1 VSSVD
6 EAGRSLVLTPGAT
19 GADGIAEMSRLVVR
33 ALGSARGRVDVLS
46 LVDPPGFAMGDH
58 GAPGV
63 RCIGAGGR
71 KSRFVAAALRAR
83 LEGPRRRVVCLH
95 LHLGAVARLVAGRG
109 APLATVLVGIEAWSP
124 LRRGARGA
132 VRRSDALVA
141 ISAHTARRFRSANPE
156 FEARPIDVCTLAVR
170 ERDGAGSAG
179 PGGGASGAPRGG
191 PFALI
196 VGRMAAAERYKGHD
210 LLIDLWPRVAA
221 AVPGATLVI
230 AGDGDDRARLET
242 RAAACGGPV
251 RFVGRV
257 SDTAL
262 ADLYRECAFFAMP
275 SRDEGFGLVFLEAM
289 RAGKACVG
297 GMGAAAE
304 VIADGVTGLVVE
316 PDRPAD
322 VLAALLRLFREPD
335 TRARMGRAG
344 AVRVAREFTE
354 AQFRRRFRALL
365 GLPPEVA

>member
-1 VSSVD
+1 
-6 EAGRSLVLTPGAT
+6 
-19 GADGIAEMSRLVVR
+19 M
-33 ALGSARGRVDVLS
+33 
-46 LVDPPGFAMGDH
+46 
-58 GAPGV
+58 
-63 RCIGAGGR
+63 
-71 KSRFVAAALRAR
+71 
-83 LEGPRRRVVCLH
+83 
-95 LHLGAVARLVAGRG
+95 
-109 APLATVLVGIEAWSP
+109 
-124 LRRGARGA
+124 
-132 VRRSDALVA
+132 
-141 ISAHTARRFRSANPE
+141 
-156 FEARPIDVCTLAVR
+156 R

-344 AVRVAREFTE
+344 ALRVAREFTE